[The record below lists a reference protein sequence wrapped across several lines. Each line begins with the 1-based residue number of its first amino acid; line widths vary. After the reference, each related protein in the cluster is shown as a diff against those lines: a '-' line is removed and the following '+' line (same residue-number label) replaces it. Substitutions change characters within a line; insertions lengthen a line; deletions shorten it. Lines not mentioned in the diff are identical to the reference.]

1 MFVLEG
7 IKAGHKED
15 LRRGLFGTACI
26 LAAFF
31 VPFAVGSG
39 WVDVATVLAIG
50 CCIVA
55 LSLLLIAV
63 GTCLIS
69 RSSPERNLL
78 RLLGFGL
85 VVCCVLPCAL
95 LALLLLSVFAEGCL
109 ATGTEFSLAEVRRI
123 MHPYG

>member
-1 MFVLEG
+1 VVEVGITEG
-7 IKAGHKED
+7 DKES
-15 LRRGLFGTACI
+15 LMAGLFGTSCI

-78 RLLGFGL
+78 RLLRFGL

-95 LALLLLSVFAEGCL
+95 LALLLLSVFAEAVAGSGS
-109 ATGTEFSLAEVRRI
+109 T
-123 MHPYG
+123 